1 MAIGIGTL
9 LELRLEPEGL
19 SGQIACPPG
28 LRPRP
33 GQYLVAASPDP
44 GESLPVVLFPS
55 AISPL
60 AGQAIL
66 EIAPP
71 LPPVWVAG
79 MQLALRGPLGSGFRM
94 PPTARR
100 VALAC
105 PEGAPYRLLPLADQA
120 LNQRAAVAIYAKA
133 APAGLPEE
141 VEVLPLDLLPEAPA
155 WADFLAL
162 EASMSGS
169 LRSVVPPLRSALGL
183 NAYQRPG
190 CETQVLVVAA
200 MPCCG
205 LAECGICAV
214 ATIGGAATKGG
225 AYTRSGGAGRNGW
238 ALACSDGPVFDF
250 NNLEGS

>member
-1 MAIGIGTL
+1 MAVGVGTL

-19 SGQIACPPG
+19 SGRIACPPG

-44 GESLPVVLFPS
+44 GEPLPVVLFPS

-71 LPPVWVAG
+71 LPPAWVAG
-79 MQLALRGPLGSGFRM
+79 MQLALRGPLGSGFHM

-105 PEGAPYRLLPLADQA
+105 PEGAPYRLLPLAEQA
-120 LNQRAAVAIYAKA
+120 LNQRAAVAIYAQT

-141 VEVLPLDLLPEAPA
+141 VEVLPLDLLPAAPA

-190 CETQVLVVAA
+190 CETQVLVMTA

-214 ATIGGAATKGG
+214 AISGAVATRGSGPARGGHG
-225 AYTRSGGAGRNGW
+225 GW

-250 NNLEGS
+250 NVLEGS